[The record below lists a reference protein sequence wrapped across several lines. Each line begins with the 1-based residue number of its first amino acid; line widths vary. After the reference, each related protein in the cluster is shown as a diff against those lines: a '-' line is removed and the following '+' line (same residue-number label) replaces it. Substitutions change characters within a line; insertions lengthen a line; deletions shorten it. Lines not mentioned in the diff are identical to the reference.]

1 MNFNH
6 IDLLRRVLSTLPNF
20 LKTEQIDWP
29 EKTKGTQ
36 KQWLENMSMAKSQN
50 CGALC
55 CDIQIL
61 KLISHFL
68 NRHIII
74 YPVFPSPD
82 DKFIIPPSQNTK
94 RNPIEAINN
103 INSTFEPFYLL
114 LYSDVPSTTQHYLS
128 IRPRSE
134 QTAFK
139 IPPSPPPPLT
149 KAPPSTALLAAAPEE
164 TKTVNGK
171 SRSIISKEA
180 IGRNNSNEKYDID
193 KSTITTTTTALKRQI
208 SNEIEEISEF
218 KKKLRRA
225 SGSAPP
231 TPKKDFFWAN
241 WDFMDIK
248 KASDR

>member
-6 IDLLRRVLSTLPNF
+6 KDLLRRVLSTLPNF

-134 QTAFK
+134 QTTFK
-139 IPPSPPPPLT
+139 IPPSPPPLT
-149 KAPPSTALLAAAPEE
+149 KATPLLAAAEE

-180 IGRNNSNEKYDID
+180 IGRNNSNEKYDIE

-225 SGSAPP
+225 SGSTPP

-241 WDFMDIK
+241 WDFVDIK

>member
-6 IDLLRRVLSTLPNF
+6 IDLLQTVLSTLPNF

-134 QTAFK
+134 QTTFK
-139 IPPSPPPPLT
+139 IPPSPPPLT
-149 KAPPSTALLAAAPEE
+149 KAPPLLAAAEE
-164 TKTVNGK
+164 KKT
-171 SRSIISKEA
+171 I
-180 IGRNNSNEKYDID
+180 NEEVFEVIFLFLL
-193 KSTITTTTTALKRQI
+193 SQTR
-208 SNEIEEISEF
+208 
-218 KKKLRRA
+218 
-225 SGSAPP
+225 
-231 TPKKDFFWAN
+231 
-241 WDFMDIK
+241 
-248 KASDR
+248 

>member
-1 MNFNH
+1 MNFDH
-6 IDLLRRVLSTLPNF
+6 KDLLRRVLSTLPNF

-36 KQWLENMSMAKSQN
+36 KQWLANMSMAKSEN

-82 DKFIIPPSQNTK
+82 DKFIIPPSQNSK
-94 RNPIEAINN
+94 RPAGNPLEALNN
-103 INSTFEPFYLL
+103 TSTFEPFYLL
-114 LYSDVPSTTQHYLS
+114 LYSDVPTKATQHYLS

-134 QTAFK
+134 QITFK
-139 IPPSPPPPLT
+139 IPSPPPLT
-149 KAPPSTALLAAAPEE
+149 KAPVPVPFEESST
-164 TKTVNGK
+164 T
-171 SRSIISKEA
+171 ISKEV
-180 IGRNNSNEKYDID
+180 GNSSKND
-193 KSTITTTTTALKRQI
+193 KNCNSTTLKRQL
-208 SNEIEEISEF
+208 SNEIEVVSDF

-225 SGSAPP
+225 SGSSPP

-241 WDFMDIK
+241 WNFVDIY